1 MAVILGICKN
11 KTKKGVRVCAG
22 AVNIIF
28 KCYTGHTDMYIIF
41 GSPPDTKKEKA
52 NQQAIKRQKI
62 VDGNDDKGWKSDRC
76 EGNRTLKSR

>member
-1 MAVILGICKN
+1 M
-11 KTKKGVRVCAG
+11 
-22 AVNIIF
+22 
-28 KCYTGHTDMYIIF
+28 HIIF